1 MLHKTPPAVRL
12 VDDDPTVLESQS
24 FFLQLCG
31 WETKTYE
38 SAADFLANDDL
49 ERCGCLILDVRMPGM
64 TGLELQ
70 DEINK
75 RGIDLPII
83 FLSAHGDIEMAIQ
96 CMQKGAFN
104 FLVKPPEPEKLRTI
118 VENAIKK
125 NQTDRRQK
133 EYVEELTRV
142 FNTLTKTEKQIAY
155 LVAKGLTNAAIA
167 DLQEI
172 SERTVQTHRS
182 SVYEKLD
189 VENAVELSEFL
200 RDMNAS

>member
-31 WETKTYE
+31 WETKIYE
-38 SAADFLANDDL
+38 SAVDFLEFDDFD
-49 ERCGCLILDVRMPGM
+49 RCGCLVLDVRMPGM

-70 DEINK
+70 DEIIK

-104 FLVKPPEPEKLRTI
+104 FLVKPAEPEKLRTI

-133 EYVEELTRV
+133 VYVEDLTRV

-155 LVAKGLTNAAIA
+155 LVAKGLTNSAIA

-189 VENAVELSEFL
+189 VENAVELSEYL

>member
-1 MLHKTPPAVRL
+1 
-12 VDDDPTVLESQS
+12 
-24 FFLQLCG
+24 
-31 WETKTYE
+31 
-38 SAADFLANDDL
+38 
-49 ERCGCLILDVRMPGM
+49 M

-70 DEINK
+70 DEIIK

-104 FLVKPPEPEKLRTI
+104 FLVKPAEPEKLRTI
-118 VENAIKK
+118 VEKAIKK

-133 EYVEELTRV
+133 EYVGDLTRV

-155 LVAKGLTNAAIA
+155 LVAKGLTNSAIA

-189 VENAVELSEFL
+189 VENAVELSEYL